1 MIFRVGVASYTISYA
16 LFTLLKLYEKFKDQE
31 GIRERILKIVRSFEN
46 HADLEVQKR
55 ACEYA
60 KLFDNVWDVD
70 RKKEICLA
78 VPPFKPTV

>member
-1 MIFRVGVASYTISYA
+1 M
-16 LFTLLKLYEKFKDQE
+16 
-31 GIRERILKIVRSFEN
+31 KIVRSFEN

>member
-1 MIFRVGVASYTISYA
+1 M
-16 LFTLLKLYEKFKDQE
+16 
-31 GIRERILKIVRSFEN
+31 KIVRSFEN

-60 KLFDNVWDVD
+60 KLFDSVWDVD